1 MLQVRTLLCYT
12 HLMVRIVSECNEE
25 CPPEVN
31 VIDSISGKW
40 TVEIVFV
47 LSQKSR
53 RNGALK
59 RIVSGISHKV
69 LTQTLRR
76 LERDGVVARKVY
88 PVVPPQVEYSLTP
101 LGISLVDLLSNLRIW
116 GKDHYGEVEKARTK
130 YDSRPKE
137 KIDDSIASNKSP
149 NVFDVNEAKSQML

>member
-1 MLQVRTLLCYT
+1 
-12 HLMVRIVSECNEE
+12 MVRIVSQCNEE

-40 TVEIVFV
+40 TVMIVFA

-53 RNGALK
+53 RNGELK

-101 LGISLVDLLSNLRIW
+101 LGTSLVDLLSNLRVW
-116 GKDHYGEVEKARTK
+116 AKKHYGEVEKARTK
-130 YDSRPKE
+130 YDSRPKK
-137 KIDDSIASNKSP
+137 KIDDSIALDRAN
-149 NVFDVNEAKSQML
+149 AGITA

>member
-1 MLQVRTLLCYT
+1 
-12 HLMVRIVSECNEE
+12 MVRIVSQCNEE

-40 TVEIVFV
+40 TVMIVFA

-53 RNGALK
+53 RNGELK
-59 RIVSGISHKV
+59 RLVSGISHKV

-101 LGISLVDLLSNLRIW
+101 LGTSLVDLLSNLRLW
-116 GKDHYGEVEKARTK
+116 ADEHYGEVEKARTK
-130 YDSRPKE
+130 YDSRPIL
-137 KIDDSIASNKSP
+137 KIDDSIALDKANA
-149 NVFDVNEAKSQML
+149 EMTA

>member
-1 MLQVRTLLCYT
+1 M
-12 HLMVRIVSECNEE
+12 
-25 CPPEVN
+25 
-31 VIDSISGKW
+31 
-40 TVEIVFV
+40 IVFM

-53 RNGALK
+53 RNGELK
-59 RIVSGISHKV
+59 RLVSGISHKV

-101 LGISLVDLLSNLRIW
+101 LGTSLVDLLSDFRIW
-116 GKDHYGEVEKARTK
+116 AEEHYGKVEKARAK

-137 KIDDSIASNKSP
+137 KITE
-149 NVFDVNEAKSQML
+149 FLE

>member
-1 MLQVRTLLCYT
+1 
-12 HLMVRIVSECNEE
+12 MVRIVSQCNEE

-40 TVEIVFV
+40 VVEIVFV
-47 LSQKSR
+47 LSQKSL
-53 RNGALK
+53 RNGELK
-59 RIVSGISHKV
+59 RIISGISHKV

-101 LGISLVDLLSNLRIW
+101 LGTSLVNLLSNLRIW
-116 GKDHYGEVEKARTK
+116 AKENYGEVENARTK
-130 YDSRPKE
+130 YDNRPKD
-137 KIDDSIASNKSP
+137 KIDDSISLVKASA
-149 NVFDVNEAKSQML
+149 DTLT

>member
-1 MLQVRTLLCYT
+1 
-12 HLMVRIVSECNEE
+12 MVRIVSQCNEE

-40 TVEIVFV
+40 TVMIVFA

-53 RNGALK
+53 RNGELK
-59 RIVSGISHKV
+59 RQVSGISHKV

-101 LGISLVDLLSNLRIW
+101 LGASLVDLLSNLRLW
-116 GKDHYGEVEKARTK
+116 AKEHYGEVEKTRAK

-137 KIDDSIASNKSP
+137 KIDDSIALSKAIA
-149 NVFDVNEAKSQML
+149 EI

>member
-1 MLQVRTLLCYT
+1 
-12 HLMVRIVSECNEE
+12 MVRIVSQCNEE

-40 TVEIVFV
+40 TVMIVFA

-53 RNGALK
+53 RNGELK

-101 LGISLVDLLSNLRIW
+101 LGTSLVDLLSNLRVW
-116 GKDHYGEVEKARTK
+116 AKERYGEVEKARTK
-130 YDSRPKE
+130 YDSRLKE
-137 KIDDSIASNKSP
+137 RINDSYESKQ
-149 NVFDVNEAKSQML
+149 AKLRD

>member
-1 MLQVRTLLCYT
+1 MLQVRTNMYYT
-12 HLMVRIVSECNEE
+12 HFMVRIVSQCNEE

-40 TVEIVFV
+40 TVMIVFA

-53 RNGALK
+53 RNGELK
-59 RIVSGISHKV
+59 RLVSGISHKV

-76 LERDGVVARKVY
+76 LERDGVVTRKVY

-101 LGISLVDLLSNLRIW
+101 LGTSLVNLLSNLRVW
-116 GKDHYGEVEKARTK
+116 AKENYSEVEKARTK

-137 KIDDSIASNKSP
+137 KIGDSIALDIANA
-149 NVFDVNEAKSQML
+149 DMTA

>member
-1 MLQVRTLLCYT
+1 MLQVRTNMYYT
-12 HLMVRIVSECNEE
+12 HFMVRIVSQCNEE

-40 TVEIVFV
+40 TVMIVFA

-53 RNGALK
+53 RNGELK
-59 RIVSGISHKV
+59 RLVSGISHKV

-76 LERDGVVARKVY
+76 LERDGVVTRKVY

-101 LGISLVDLLSNLRIW
+101 LGTSLVNLLSNLRVW
-116 GKDHYGEVEKARTK
+116 AKENYSEVEKARTK

-137 KIDDSIASNKSP
+137 KIGDSIALDTANA
-149 NVFDVNEAKSQML
+149 DMTA

>member
-1 MLQVRTLLCYT
+1 
-12 HLMVRIVSECNEE
+12 MVRIVSQCNEE

-40 TVEIVFV
+40 TVMIVFA

-53 RNGALK
+53 RNGELK

-76 LERDGVVARKVY
+76 LERDGVVARRVY
-88 PVVPPQVEYSLTP
+88 LVVPPQVEYSLTP
-101 LGISLVDLLSNLRIW
+101 LGISLVDLLSNLRVW
-116 GKDHYGEVEKARTK
+116 AKEHYGEVEKARTK
-130 YDSRPKE
+130 YDNRPIP
-137 KIDDSIASNKSP
+137 KIDDSITFKKASANI
-149 NVFDVNEAKSQML
+149 

>member
-1 MLQVRTLLCYT
+1 
-12 HLMVRIVSECNEE
+12 MVRITTQCNEE
-25 CPPEVN
+25 CPPEVQ

-53 RNGALK
+53 RNGELK

-76 LERDGVVARKVY
+76 LERDGVIARKVY

-101 LGISLVDLLSNLRIW
+101 LGTSLVDLLANLRIW
-116 GKDHYGEVEKARTK
+116 AKDHYGEVKKARIK
-130 YDSRPKE
+130 YDSRPKKE
-137 KIDDSIASNKSP
+137 INDS
-149 NVFDVNEAKSQML
+149 